1 MGGMAEIHFGQGR
14 RQVLAS
20 RVESTRVTRSKQGMQ
35 VTITLHSPFP
45 MLSSSLPSLLLSNLE
60 ISIWGDILPRLAAMG
75 HLPKYLSGR
84 V

>member
-1 MGGMAEIHFGQGR
+1 MGGKVEIHFGQGR

-60 ISIWGDILPRLAAMG
+60 ISVWGDILRRLAAMG